1 MKKMTM
7 AEAIRDAI
15 RIRMQE
21 DPNVIMFG
29 EDVGPSGGAF
39 GTSMGLWEEFGE
51 ERVRDTPISEGA
63 ISGMAVGAAV
73 VGLRPIAEIMMVD
86 FMTLAMD
93 QVANQAAKLRYM
105 TGGNVDLPMVI
116 RTPEGA
122 GFCGAAQHSQS
133 LEAWFTHVPGLKVV
147 YPSTPE
153 DARGLLLSAIDD
165 DNPVIFLENKNLYTL
180 RGEVEDVAK
189 PIPLGKA
196 KVVRAGK
203 DVTILTYSKQVYD
216 AISAA
221 DQLEKDG
228 VSVEIIDLRSL
239 FPLDFDAIKASLS
252 KTGRVLLLS
261 EETKRGSYIGEIA
274 AMIAET
280 CFYDLKAPVKRVAS
294 LDTPIPFMKNME
306 DYYLPNVA
314 DIVSGVKEIL

>member
-189 PIPLGKA
+189 PIPLGKS

-221 DQLEKDG
+221 EQLEKDG

-274 AMIAET
+274 AMIAEK